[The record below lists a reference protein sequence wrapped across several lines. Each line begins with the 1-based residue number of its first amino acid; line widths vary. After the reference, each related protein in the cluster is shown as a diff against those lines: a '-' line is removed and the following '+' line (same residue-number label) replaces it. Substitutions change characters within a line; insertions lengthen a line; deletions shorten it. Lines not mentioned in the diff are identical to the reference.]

1 MLLKIRNE
9 KGEWIAVDVIK
20 GEPGADGYTPIKGVD
35 YFDGVDGKDGKDGYT
50 PIKGID
56 YFDGAPGKDG
66 KDGTITFE
74 ELTPEQKESLKGAD
88 GKDGYTPVKG
98 IDYFDG
104 APGKDGADGAPGKD
118 GIDGYTPIK
127 GIDYFD
133 GKDGKDGVNGV
144 DGKDYILTD
153 ADKQEIA
160 AMVTPSSGGGAKDSF
175 FLDFTN
181 ATTAN
186 QPCDADMLEFIEYFQ
201 TTDDIC
207 VNIRDGLNNESGYY
221 YPAMWQSTN
230 KASSIALLK
239 AVVNLNTINNEN
251 EFRIY
256 MLTNSNGTWNYKYS
270 LTTYTYQFVTSKNIK
285 DYGYLTEEEVIAL
298 IEEHGGGGEAL
309 PSAEGVEF

>member
-35 YFDGVDGKDGKDGYT
+35 YFDGVNGKDGKDGYT

-66 KDGTITFE
+66 KDGTLTFE
-74 ELTPEQKESLKGAD
+74 ELTPEQKETLK
-88 GKDGYTPVKG
+88 
-98 IDYFDG
+98 
-104 APGKDGADGAPGKD
+104 GADGAPGKD

-127 GIDYFD
+127 GVDYFD

-298 IEEHGGGGEAL
+298 IEEHGGGGEVL